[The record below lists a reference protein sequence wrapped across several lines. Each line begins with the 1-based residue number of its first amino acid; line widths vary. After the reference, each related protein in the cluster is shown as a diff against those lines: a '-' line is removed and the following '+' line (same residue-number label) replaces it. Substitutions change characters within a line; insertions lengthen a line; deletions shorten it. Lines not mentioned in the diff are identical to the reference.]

1 MGFLKCQTEII
12 IIINKYKKKFLYI
25 ITSMLTSRFLQK
37 SRCFSTLKMPVSALN
52 VFQNSCY
59 HKIDFKINEDK
70 SAKEAVTR
78 FTAFNVGCLAV
89 TDSTDKV
96 VGVCS
101 ERDFITKVAS
111 LGKDY
116 EVMKVKDICTY
127 GPKIIIAKKEDSLE
141 TCMSKM
147 MFKDIRHLLVIDEKN
162 EEFIGMISIKDLI
175 KEIMKEKNETITRLS
190 DFSLGKGAFFGSE

>member
-1 MGFLKCQTEII
+1 MSFNRI
-12 IIINKYKKKFLYI
+12 
-25 ITSMLTSRFLQK
+25 SHLTRGL
-37 SRCFSTLKMPVSALN
+37 STLKMPVSALN

-59 HKIDFKINEDK
+59 HKIDFKINEER

-78 FTAFNVGCLAV
+78 FTAFNIGCLAV
-89 TDSTDKV
+89 TDKSDKV

-111 LGKDY
+111 MGKDY

-127 GPKIIIAKKEDSLE
+127 GPKIIIAKTEDTLE

-147 MFKDIRHLLVIDEKN
+147 LFKDIRHLVVIDDKD

-175 KEIMKEKNETITRLS
+175 KEIMKE
-190 DFSLGKGAFFGSE
+190 